1 MSYWNRV
8 DARTAMTVL
17 GLLVGSSVAAGQPA
31 IDHFEKNGRPLLI
44 EKCISCHGPEKQKSG
59 LRLDSR
65 PALLTGGERPGGQSQ
80 QAGRKP
86 AVAYPGP

>member
-31 IDHFEKNGRPLLI
+31 IDHFEKKVRPLADR
-44 EKCISCHGPEKQKSG
+44 EVH
-59 LRLDSR
+59 
-65 PALLTGGERPGGQSQ
+65 LLSW
-80 QAGRKP
+80 A
-86 AVAYPGP
+86 